1 MPILYQ
7 ASTGAQGYSADAI
20 QGCITGALMEL
31 VTMTE
36 AARRLGVSTDTVKR
50 RLRRGELKGRK
61 RPRPQGFTWL
71 IELEAEVENG
81 NDTRAATHAHTDAGT
96 DASTGASNHLE
107 DFIASLQSQ
116 VAAQQAQLVAKDHQI
131 EIKDRQIEQLHIL
144 LQQAQAALPVPK
156 EDRHSWWDK
165 LWHRNGR

>member
-7 ASTGAQGYSADAI
+7 ASTGAQGYSVEAI
-20 QGCITGALMEL
+20 HGCITGALMEL

-36 AARRLGVSTDTVKR
+36 AARRLGVSTDTIKR
-50 RLRRGELKGRK
+50 RLRRGELKGCK
-61 RPRPQGFTWL
+61 RPRPQGFAWL

-81 NDTRAATHAHTDAGT
+81 NCTRAATHART
-96 DASTGASNHLE
+96 DASTGASAGASDHLE

-131 EIKDRQIEQLHIL
+131 EIKDRQIEQLHVL
-144 LQQAQAALPVPK
+144 LQQAQAALPAAR
-156 EDRHSWWDK
+156 DNRSWWHK

>member
-7 ASTGAQGYSADAI
+7 ASTGAQGYSTDATH
-20 QGCITGALMEL
+20 GCITGALMEL

-36 AARRLGVSTDTVKR
+36 AAQRLGVSTDTIKR

-81 NDTRAATHAHTDAGT
+81 NGTRAATHAHTDAST
-96 DASTGASNHLE
+96 DASTGASDHLE

-131 EIKDRQIEQLHIL
+131 ETKDRQIEQLHVL

-156 EDRHSWWDK
+156 EAHHLWWRRLWRH
-165 LWHRNGR
+165 

>member
-1 MPILYQ
+1 
-7 ASTGAQGYSADAI
+7 
-20 QGCITGALMEL
+20 MEL

-36 AARRLGVSTDTVKR
+36 AAQRLGVSTDTIKR

-81 NDTRAATHAHTDAGT
+81 NSTRAATHAHTDA
-96 DASTGASNHLE
+96 STGAPDHLE

-116 VAAQQAQLVAKDHQI
+116 VAAQLAQLVAKDHQI
-131 EIKDRQIEQLHIL
+131 ETKDREIEQLHVL
-144 LQQAQAALPVPK
+144 LQQAQAALPAPR
-156 EDRHSWWDK
+156 DNRSWWQK
-165 LWHRNGR
+165 LWRRG

>member
-1 MPILYQ
+1 MPSLYH
-7 ASTGAQGYSADAI
+7 ASTGAQGYSTDAI
-20 QGCITGALMEL
+20 HGCITGALMVL

-36 AARRLGVSTDTVKR
+36 AAQRLGGSTFPIKR

-81 NDTRAATHAHTDAGT
+81 NGTRAATHAHTDAST
-96 DASTGASNHLE
+96 DASTGASDHLE
-107 DFIASLQSQ
+107 DFIASLRSQ

-131 EIKDRQIEQLHIL
+131 EIKDRQIEQLHVL
-144 LQQAQAALPVPK
+144 LQQAQAALPAP
-156 EDRHSWWDK
+156 RNNHPWWQM
-165 LWHRNGR
+165 LWR